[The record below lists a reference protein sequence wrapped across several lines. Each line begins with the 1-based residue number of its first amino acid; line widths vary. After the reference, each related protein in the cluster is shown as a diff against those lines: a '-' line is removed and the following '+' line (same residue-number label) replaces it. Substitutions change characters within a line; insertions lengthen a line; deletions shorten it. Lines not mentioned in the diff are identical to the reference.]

1 MAGAVSAIDRSR
13 RTESTVVIGVTL
25 PSTVEQ
31 LSPTR
36 VKLTIEIPFADLK
49 PAIDKAYAQIAK
61 TITVPGFR
69 KGKVPAAVINQ
80 RVGRGAVLQEA
91 INEAIPEA
99 YAAAVTEHSLSP
111 LAQPEID
118 ITKLEDN
125 DLVELVAEV
134 DVRPAFDLPDF
145 SLVKVS
151 VENLSDTEPIIAE
164 RTNLLRERFA
174 TTTEVERAA
183 ADGDL
188 VVLDLVGSR
197 DGEPLPEASAE
208 GISYVIGSGGML
220 DGLDEAV
227 TGLSAGD
234 TTTFSSTLVGGSL
247 RGEESDITVTVQ
259 KVSSRELPELDDDF
273 AQLVSEFDTVDEM
286 KADLADFAAR
296 QARLEQAGSAR
307 DKVLEALLELT
318 PFEVPERL
326 VEGEKEARKNQI
338 TQQLR
343 QAGLTVEAYLEGN
356 EAETA
361 TTPEEFWANVDS
373 SAEKSLK
380 AQILLDKIADDRQI
394 PVEQQDLTAL
404 LFRKAQENGTTPEQE
419 LSHMTEHNHM
429 PEWMGEIRRGKAL
442 GLVVSGATIT
452 DADGKIVDLASL
464 TGDGTLIEPSDAEV
478 ADEAAEET
486 EKPKKTK
493 AAAPSFDEAAA
504 ATKAKKVKADDA
516 E

>member
-1 MAGAVSAIDRSR
+1 M
-13 RTESTVVIGVTL
+13 
-25 PSTVEQ
+25 PSTVEK

-49 PAIDKAYAQIAK
+49 SAIDKAYAQIAK
-61 TITVPGFR
+61 NITVPGFR

-99 YAAAVTEHSLSP
+99 YAAAVKEHSLTP

-134 DVRPAFDLPDF
+134 DVRPEFDLPDF

-151 VENLSDTEPIIAE
+151 VDNVSDIEPILTE

-174 TTTEVERAA
+174 TTTDVERAA
-183 ADGDL
+183 AEGDL
-188 VVLDLVGSR
+188 VVLDLEGSR
-197 DGEPLPEASAE
+197 DGELLPEASAQ
-208 GISYVIGSGGML
+208 GISYVLGSGGML

-227 TGLSAGD
+227 IGLSAGD
-234 TTTFSSTLVGGSL
+234 NTSFASTLVGGSL
-247 RGEESDITVTVQ
+247 AGVESDIAVTVQ

-273 AQLVSEFDTVDEM
+273 AQLVSEFDTVEEM
-286 KADLADFAAR
+286 KADLAEFAAR

-318 PFEVPERL
+318 PFEVPQRL
-326 VEGEKEARKNQI
+326 VDGEKEARRNQI
-338 TQQLR
+338 NQQLR
-343 QAGLTVEAYLEGN
+343 QAGLTVESYLDGN

-361 TTPEEFWANVDS
+361 TTADEFWANVDE

-380 AQILLDKIADDRQI
+380 AQILLDKIADDREIGVDQR
-394 PVEQQDLTAL
+394 DLTAL

-442 GLVVSGATIT
+442 GLIVAGATIT
-452 DADGKIVDLASL
+452 DADGNTVDLAHL
-464 TGDGTLIEPSDAEV
+464 DADGTLIEPEAEAEV
-478 ADEAAEET
+478 VEEADEAT
-486 EKPKKTK
+486 KPKHEK
-493 AAAPSFDEAAA
+493 AAAPTFDEAAA
-504 ATKAKKVKADDA
+504 ATKAKKAKAS
-516 E
+516 EQE

>member
-1 MAGAVSAIDRSR
+1 VAEWPR
-13 RTESTVVIGVTL
+13 RTESTAVIGVTL

-49 PAIDKAYAQIAK
+49 PAIDKAYAQIAS

-91 INEAIPEA
+91 INEAIPGA

-125 DLVELVAEV
+125 DRVELVAEV
-134 DVRPAFDLPDF
+134 DIRPDFDLPDF
-145 SLVKVS
+145 ATVKVA
-151 VENLSDTEPIIAE
+151 VENLSDIEPLIAE

-174 TTTEVERAA
+174 TSTEVERAA

-188 VVLDLVGSR
+188 VVLDLEGSR
-197 DGEPLPEASAE
+197 DGEPLPEASAQ

-286 KADLADFAAR
+286 KADLAESAAR
-296 QARLEQAGSAR
+296 QARLEQAGGAR

-338 TQQLR
+338 GQQLL
-343 QAGLTVEAYLEGN
+343 QAGLTIEAYLDGN

-361 TTPEEFWANVDS
+361 TTPDEFWANVDA

-394 PVEQQDLTAL
+394 GVDQQDLTAL

-442 GLVVSGATIT
+442 GLIVAGATIT
-452 DADGKIVDLASL
+452 DADGKVVDLARL
-464 TGDGTLIEPSDAEV
+464 NADGTFVESDEV
-478 ADEAAEET
+478 VEAAAEEAT
-486 EKPKKTK
+486 EEADKPKRKK

-504 ATKAKKVKADDA
+504 ATKAKKAKADDA

>member
-1 MAGAVSAIDRSR
+1 M
-13 RTESTVVIGVTL
+13 

-36 VKLTIEIPFADLK
+36 VKLTIEIPFTDLK
-49 PAIDKAYAQIAK
+49 PAIDKAYSQIASQ
-61 TITVPGFR
+61 ITVPGFR

-91 INEAIPEA
+91 INEAIPQA
-99 YAAAVTEHSLSP
+99 YAAAVTEHSLTP

-125 DLVELVAEV
+125 DVVELVAEV
-134 DVRPAFDLPDF
+134 DVRPEFDLPDF

-151 VENLSDTEPIIAE
+151 VDNLSDTQPIIDE
-164 RTNLLRERFA
+164 RTDLLRQRFA

-183 ADGDL
+183 ADTDL
-188 VVLDLVGSR
+188 VVLDLDGSR
-197 DGEPLPEASAE
+197 DGEALPEASAK
-208 GISYVIGSGGML
+208 GISYVLGSGGML

-234 TTTFSSTLVGGSL
+234 STTFTSTLVGGSL
-247 RGEESDITVTVQ
+247 AGQEAEIAVVVQ
-259 KVSSRELPELDDDF
+259 KVSSRELPELNDDF

-286 KADLADFAAR
+286 KADLADFAVR

-307 DKVLEALLELT
+307 DKVLEALLEIT
-318 PFEVPERL
+318 PFEVPATLVANERM
-326 VEGEKEARKNQI
+326 ARRNQI
-338 TQQLR
+338 ENQLR
-343 QAGLTVEAYLEGN
+343 QAGLTLESYLDGN

-361 TTPEEFWANVDS
+361 KTPDEFWANVDA

-404 LFRKAQENGTTPEQE
+404 LFRKAQENGTSPEQE
-419 LSHMTEHNHM
+419 LSHMQEHDHM
-429 PEWMGEIRRGKAL
+429 AEWMGEIRRGKAL
-442 GLVVSGATIT
+442 GLIVSGATIT
-452 DADGKIVDLASL
+452 DADGKVVELDRL
-464 TGDGTLIEPSDAEV
+464 TGDGTIIEVDETPEV
-478 ADEAAEET
+478 VEET
-486 EKPKKTK
+486 TEAEKPKRKK
-493 AAAPSFDEAAA
+493 ASTPAPSFDEAAA
-504 ATKAKKVKADDA
+504 ATKAKKAKAA
-516 E
+516 ESE

>member
-1 MAGAVSAIDRSR
+1 M
-13 RTESTVVIGVTL
+13 

-49 PAIDKAYAQIAK
+49 PAIDKAYAQIASS
-61 TITVPGFR
+61 ITVPGFR

-134 DVRPAFDLPDF
+134 DVRPDFDLPDF
-145 SLVKVS
+145 AQVKVS
-151 VENLSDTEPIIAE
+151 VENLSDTEPIILE

-286 KADLADFAAR
+286 KADLAEFAAR

-326 VEGEKEARKNQI
+326 VEGEKAARKNQI
-338 TQQLR
+338 SNQLR
-343 QAGLTVEAYLEGN
+343 QAGLTIEAYLDGN

-361 TTPEEFWANVDS
+361 TTPDEFWANVDV

-380 AQILLDKIADDRQI
+380 EQILLVKVAAVRQI
-394 PVEQQDLTAL
+394 PVVQQDLTAL

-442 GLVVSGATIT
+442 GLIVSGATIT
-452 DADGKIVDLASL
+452 DADGKIVDLANL
-464 TGDGTLIEPSDAEV
+464 TGDGTLIEADDSAEV
-478 ADEAAEET
+478 AEEVAEVA
-486 EKPKKTK
+486 EKPKRTK

-504 ATKAKKVKADDA
+504 ATKAKKAKADDS

>member
-1 MAGAVSAIDRSR
+1 M
-13 RTESTVVIGVTL
+13 

-61 TITVPGFR
+61 NITVPGFR

-99 YAAAVTEHSLSP
+99 YAAAVTEHSLNP

-125 DLVELVAEV
+125 
-134 DVRPAFDLPDF
+134 
-145 SLVKVS
+145 
-151 VENLSDTEPIIAE
+151 
-164 RTNLLRERFA
+164 
-174 TTTEVERAA
+174 
-183 ADGDL
+183 
-188 VVLDLVGSR
+188 DLVGSR

-208 GISYVIGSGGML
+208 GISYVLGSGGML

-286 KADLADFAAR
+286 KADLAEFAAR

-326 VEGEKEARKNQI
+326 VEGEKVARKNQI
-338 TQQLR
+338 SNQLR
-343 QAGLTVEAYLEGN
+343 QAGLTIEAYLDGN

-361 TTPEEFWANVDS
+361 TTPDEFWANVDL

-442 GLVVSGATIT
+442 GLIVAGATIT
-452 DADGKIVDLASL
+452 DADGKVVDLANLSAE
-464 TGDGTLIEPSDAEV
+464 GLIIESAQAEAEPEV
-478 ADEAAEET
+478 SEEA
-486 EKPKKTK
+486 EKPKKKK

-504 ATKAKKVKADDA
+504 ATKAKKSKAADS